1 MAVRGTLHRRKVL
14 LRQTGERGY
23 ALEQYRR
30 RSVGATSWYLT
41 SDAARTIH
49 RRRGASLPGNCRGKP
64 GTYPAA
70 FAALSART
78 NTLCSW
84 NRSPHITGHLNDR
97 FYGRLLIGSDPARPT
112 QPILPMAR
120 MQRIALNC
128 ASILYSLETAAYFQI
143 EYPALPVEQ
152 SRPLTRRQR
161 EVLDLLCRH
170 FDRKTIA
177 EMLHIS
183 PGTVEKAIE
192 FIYKKFG
199 VHSEREAVAAA
210 FALGL
215 FFPVEHLSATIAP
228 SSGLRETPAI
238 E

>member
-1 MAVRGTLHRRKVL
+1 MSSVDGDQLELRLGILHQMLHGQSMGVVERLCQEIAEGSQGHIQLRLQRYQPGQTPSVPGTVL
-14 LRQTGERGY
+14 LT
-23 ALEQYRR
+23 
-30 RSVGATSWYLT
+30 
-41 SDAARTIH
+41 
-49 RRRGASLPGNCRGKP
+49 LPV
-64 GTYPAA
+64 
-70 FAALSART
+70 
-78 NTLCSW
+78 
-84 NRSPHITGHLNDR
+84 HLNDR

-143 EYPALPVEQ
+143 EYPALPVDQ

-170 FDRKTIA
+170 IDRKTIA

-228 SSGLRETPAI
+228 STGLRETPAI